1 MSRKN
6 KFDNIGR
13 ENKKAVDLKKVKSTL
28 FSKRSRRDKQFL
40 NANLNYF
47 FNCIQDFFWN
57 EIDSKVELC
66 TQK

>member
-13 ENKKAVDLKKVKSTL
+13 KNKKAVDFKKVKPTL

>member
-47 FNCIQDFFWN
+47 FDCIQDFFWN

>member
-40 NANLNYF
+40 NASLNYF
-47 FNCIQDFFWN
+47 FDCIQDFFWN

>member
-40 NANLNYF
+40 NVSLNYF
-47 FNCIQDFFWN
+47 FDCIQDFFWN